1 MGKAP
6 KTVVM
11 VTHSINEALFL
22 ADRVVVLSP
31 RPGRVRLDLRVHLP
45 RPRREEV
52 VYTADFGAL
61 AQQLRAAIG

>member
-1 MGKAP
+1 
-6 KTVVM
+6 
-11 VTHSINEALFL
+11 
-22 ADRVVVLSP
+22 VVVLSP